1 MELKLREGSN
11 PAAMGRVFPNVDGT
25 SGVPRQELA
34 DIPDQGVD
42 RVRSE
47 ELPAGQ
53 LSSLTSS
60 AHQSYCENRSDFVD
74 RGMAGHCGA

>member
-1 MELKLREGSN
+1 MELKLRYGSN
-11 PAAMGRVFPNVDGT
+11 PAAIGRVFPNVDGT

-34 DIPDQGVD
+34 DIPDQGAN

-53 LSSLTSS
+53 LSSLTAS
-60 AHQSYCENRSDFVD
+60 AH
-74 RGMAGHCGA
+74 

>member
-11 PAAMGRVFPNVDGT
+11 PAAIGRVFPNVDGT

-34 DIPDQGVD
+34 DIPDQGAD

-47 ELPAGQ
+47 ERPAGQ

-60 AHQSYCENRSDFVD
+60 AQ
-74 RGMAGHCGA
+74 